1 MQYVSGE
8 CRPAAGTGA
17 TVAHDLRQYLA
28 AGLLLTEDDR
38 TDAAGSPRSRL
49 RTLHGILL
57 SMRDLVA
64 VELDDPGGGDGPAA
78 GAVDLGE
85 LAADCLRVVETTHRC
100 TVRLT
105 CPDRA
110 VVSVDPVALRRAVM
124 NVADNAGRAA
134 GPRGTVAVTVE
145 VADDCAVVTVA
156 DDGLGFGRIE
166 PQSGRGLGIVDRALD
181 RCGGWLEVASAPGT
195 GTQVRLTVPLRREV
209 RVG

>member
-8 CRPAAGTGA
+8 RRPVAGTGT

-38 TDAAGSPRSRL
+38 TDAAGPPRSRL
-49 RTLHGILL
+49 ATIHAILL

-64 VELDDPGGGDGPAA
+64 AELDDPGGGDGPPV
-78 GAVDLGE
+78 GPVDLAA
-85 LAADCLRVVETTHRC
+85 LATECLRVVATTHRC
-100 TVRLT
+100 AVRLT
-105 CPDRA
+105 CPERA
-110 VVSVDPVALRRAVM
+110 VVRVDPVALRRAVM

-134 GPRGTVAVTVE
+134 GRHGTVAVTVE
-145 VADDCAVVTVA
+145 VAGEVAVVTVA

-166 PQSGRGLGIVDRALD
+166 PRSGHGLGIVDRALD

-195 GTQVRLTVPLRREV
+195 GTQVRLTVPLRREAQA
-209 RVG
+209 G